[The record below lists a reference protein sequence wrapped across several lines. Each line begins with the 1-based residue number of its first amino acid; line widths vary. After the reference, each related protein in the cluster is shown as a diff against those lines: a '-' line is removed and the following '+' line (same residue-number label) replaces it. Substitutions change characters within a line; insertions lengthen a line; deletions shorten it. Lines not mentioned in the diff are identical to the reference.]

1 MGCLD
6 RGGGHFIE
14 SPAAG
19 DGRFYSIVWSTD
31 HSLDGQ
37 EMGSKDVALLFDTLI
52 NWNLIRLSEGIF
64 FSYFDG
70 KLFSQASMVSIG
82 GVEQSLLTMEFL
94 HRGNFTTLWA
104 PVFLIRMGWGGQPM
118 AGES

>member
-6 RGGGHFIE
+6 RGGRHFTE

-19 DGRFYSIVWSTD
+19 DGRFYSIVRSTD

-64 FSYFDG
+64 FLLLRWKTFLS
-70 KLFSQASMVSIG
+70 SQH
-82 GVEQSLLTMEFL
+82 GVNRRHGTKPAHYGVLAQ
-94 HRGNFTTLWA
+94 R
-104 PVFLIRMGWGGQPM
+104 
-118 AGES
+118 

>member
-14 SPAAG
+14 SPTAG

-37 EMGSKDVALLFDTLI
+37 GMGSKDVALLFDTLI
-52 NWNLIRLSEGIF
+52 NWNLIRLSEGF
-64 FSYFDG
+64 FFFFLLLRWKTFLS
-70 KLFSQASMVSIG
+70 SQH
-82 GVEQSLLTMEFL
+82 GVNRR
-94 HRGNFTTLWA
+94 RGTKPAHYGVLA
-104 PVFLIRMGWGGQPM
+104 QR
-118 AGES
+118 